1 MKKLFMA
8 LLSALV
14 LPAWSQTSLSDCQEA
29 AARNYPLIRK
39 YDLIRQTTAYTVA
52 NLNKGWLPQVSALAQ
67 ATWQNR
73 VAQLPDALSGMMTSM
88 GYAPEGLKKDQ
99 YKVGIDV
106 SQTIWDGG
114 RIRNRKQMENRL
126 GDVQTAEENVTMY
139 AVRGRVNELFF
150 SVLATDERMKATDDL
165 LTLLAA
171 NEQKLSAMLRNGVA
185 TQSDVDAVKAER
197 MKAMQQQTELKGVRR
212 AALQMLSLFC
222 GYEVQMLSKPPVA
235 EVAQTVERPELQL
248 IDRRIQ
254 WTEAAEHALKADLMP
269 RLSVFVQGYY
279 GYPSYNMFDDIM
291 THRWRLNGLIGAR
304 LTWNIASLYTYKN
317 EQRKLESQRRMAE
330 NSREVFLFNNSI
342 EQVRQRQLMETYRQ
356 LMADDEEIIRLRG
369 AVRKAAESKL
379 DHGIIDVNQ
388 LIQELTRENDA
399 RNRRSAHE
407 MEMLK
412 ALYDLRF
419 AVGEAGN

>member
-1 MKKLFMA
+1 MA

-73 VAQLPDALSGMMTSM
+73 VAQLPDALGGMMTSM

-150 SVLATDERMKATDDL
+150 SVLATDERMKATDD
-165 LTLLAA
+165 
-171 NEQKLSAMLRNGVA
+171 
-185 TQSDVDAVKAER
+185 
-197 MKAMQQQTELKGVRR
+197 
-212 AALQMLSLFC
+212 
-222 GYEVQMLSKPPVA
+222 
-235 EVAQTVERPELQL
+235 
-248 IDRRIQ
+248 
-254 WTEAAEHALKADLMP
+254 
-269 RLSVFVQGYY
+269 
-279 GYPSYNMFDDIM
+279 
-291 THRWRLNGLIGAR
+291 
-304 LTWNIASLYTYKN
+304 
-317 EQRKLESQRRMAE
+317 
-330 NSREVFLFNNSI
+330 
-342 EQVRQRQLMETYRQ
+342 
-356 LMADDEEIIRLRG
+356 
-369 AVRKAAESKL
+369 
-379 DHGIIDVNQ
+379 
-388 LIQELTRENDA
+388 
-399 RNRRSAHE
+399 
-407 MEMLK
+407 
-412 ALYDLRF
+412 
-419 AVGEAGN
+419 

>member
-1 MKKLFMA
+1 MA

-39 YDLIRQTTAYTVA
+39 YDLIRQTTTYTVA

-73 VAQLPDALSGMMTSM
+73 VAQLPDALGGMMTSM

-212 AALQMLSLFC
+212 TALQMLSLFC

-235 EVAQTVERPELQL
+235 EVAQAVERPELQL

-254 WTEAAEHALKADLMP
+254 WTEAAERTLKADLMP

-304 LTWNIASLYTYKN
+304 LTWNIASLYTHKN

>member
-1 MKKLFMA
+1 MA

-39 YDLIRQTTAYTVA
+39 YDLIRQTTTYTVA

-73 VAQLPDALSGMMTSM
+73 VAQLPDALGGMMTSM

-197 MKAMQQQTELKGVRR
+197 MKTMQQQTELKGVRR
-212 AALQMLSLFC
+212 ATLQMLSLFC

-269 RLSVFVQGYY
+269 RLSVFVRGYY

-304 LTWNIASLYTYKN
+304 LTWNIASLYTHKN

-369 AVRKAAESKL
+369 AVRTAAESKL